1 MATTVNI
8 TTAWTQI
15 NNLVTDNSGFL
26 VTGGSSVEIITK
38 NTIPSNDDKG
48 AIILRNQFCNIYSSV
63 NTYVRSTSTS
73 KILIDISFLNFKLRE
88 FVIVESGG
96 IKYSLNLDTKKLI
109 VTLNTGSIN
118 VTPDLVSI
126 MNYIPTILA
135 PYGFQLFSFGIR
147 SNIISVRAI
156 SSGLYYTCFLAID
169 TASGT
174 FRLIDLNTRA
184 TLGAGDCQMLT
195 GDLVLELL
203 LT

>member
-1 MATTVNI
+1 MATTINL
-8 TTAWTQI
+8 TTDWTRIDTQ
-15 NNLVTDNSGFL
+15 VTVNSGFL
-26 VTGGSSVEIITK
+26 VTGGNVELSTTLNPPSSTYTGTIITR
-38 NTIPSNDDKG
+38 NNFFNLYPS
-48 AIILRNQFCNIYSSV
+48 IV
-63 NTYVRSTSTS
+63 TYVRSTTTAS
-73 KILIDISFLNFKLRE
+73 KILIDTAFLNFKSRE

-96 IKYSLNLDTKKLI
+96 IKYSLNLDTKKLA
-109 VTLNTGSIN
+109 VTLNTGSID

-184 TLGAGDCQMLT
+184 TLGAWDCQMLT

>member
-1 MATTVNI
+1 MATTINL
-8 TTAWTQI
+8 TNTWTRIDTQ
-15 NNLVTDNSGFL
+15 VTVNSGFL
-26 VTGGSSVEIITK
+26 VTGGNVELSTTLNPPLSTDTGTIVTRNNFFNLYPSIITY
-38 NTIPSNDDKG
+38 
-48 AIILRNQFCNIYSSV
+48 A
-63 NTYVRSTSTS
+63 RSTTTAS
-73 KILIDISFLNFKLRE
+73 KILIDTSFLNFKLRE
-88 FVIVESGG
+88 LVIVESGG

-109 VTLNTGSIN
+109 VTLNTGSIE

-126 MNYIPTILA
+126 MNYIPTILS

-156 SSGLYYTCFLAID
+156 SSRLYYTCFLAID